1 MLQTLEGVLVA
12 LLMAMAPA
20 DRPGDGSTTLA
31 ELRIEALAAC
41 EPYSNE
47 TARRNCIARLERA
60 LEPADEE
67 AAVFTEQV
75 AWIAPSDP
83 GMPDRAALLL
93 RSR

>member
-20 DRPGDGSTTLA
+20 DRPIDGSAAATELA
-31 ELRIEALAAC
+31 AEAVAAC

-47 TARRNCIARLERA
+47 TARKNCIARLERG
-60 LEPADEE
+60 LETAD
-67 AAVFTEQV
+67 AGIIFTEQV
-75 AWIAPSDP
+75 TWLVPGEP
-83 GMPDRAALLL
+83 GMPTTALLR

>member
-20 DRPGDGSTTLA
+20 DRPSDGSTTLA

-47 TARRNCIARLERA
+47 SARRNCIARIERT
-60 LEPADEE
+60 LDT
-67 AAVFTEQV
+67 AAAEVVFAEQV
-75 AWIAPSDP
+75 AWVVPNDP
-83 GMPDRAALLL
+83 GMPDRAALLR

>member
-41 EPYSNE
+41 EPYSDE
-47 TARRNCIARLERA
+47 TARRNCVARLERA
-60 LEPADEE
+60 LDADDEE
-67 AAVFTEQV
+67 ANFTEQV
-75 AWIAPSDP
+75 AWIVPNDP
-83 GMPDRAALLL
+83 GMPGPATLL

>member
-20 DRPGDGSTTLA
+20 DRPADGPTVA
-31 ELRIEALAAC
+31 ELRFEALAAC

-47 TARRNCIARLERA
+47 TARRNCIARLERG
-60 LEPADEE
+60 LETAD
-67 AAVFTEQV
+67 AGANFTEQV
-75 AWIAPSDP
+75 TWLVPGDP
-83 GMPDRAALLL
+83 GMPDRSALLR